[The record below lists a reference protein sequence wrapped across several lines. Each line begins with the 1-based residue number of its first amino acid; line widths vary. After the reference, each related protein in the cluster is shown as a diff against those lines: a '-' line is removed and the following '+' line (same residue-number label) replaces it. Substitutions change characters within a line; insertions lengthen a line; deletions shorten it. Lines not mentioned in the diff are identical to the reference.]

1 MNLSRPF
8 IRRPIASALIAI
20 AIVLLGALSY
30 TLLPVAPLPQVD
42 FPTIQVYANLPGA
55 SPETMASSVATPLER
70 ALGSIAGI
78 TGIRSNSSQGSC
90 NITLEFDFDR
100 DIDDAA
106 RDVQAALNAARGQLP
121 SGMPRNPSYRKI
133 NPSQAPILGLALSSP
148 NLAPGALYD
157 LASTILAQ
165 KLSQVNGVGE
175 VQVWGSSLPAVRIQ
189 LNPNALAHHGIA
201 LDEVRRAINQTN
213 SLRPRGMIEAGERHW
228 QVQTSDQLRRAAEY
242 RPLIIRYKDGAPVRL
257 SDVATVTDSVE
268 NRYASG
274 FHNHRPAVLLMVLRQ
289 PGANI
294 VATID
299 NIKDQLPGLRALLPG
314 DAHLEVIMDRS
325 PGIRATLHE
334 ARFTL
339 ILAAGLVMLVVLL
352 FLGNARAALIPS
364 LAIPVSLIGTFAIMY
379 LYGFSLNNL
388 SLMALIVAAGL
399 VVDDAIVVLE
409 NISRHIEDGMSPLR
423 AALRG
428 AGEVGFTLLAMNL
441 SLVTVFISILFMG
454 GLVERLFREF
464 SITLA
469 AAMLVSLAVSLTLTP
484 SLCSRWLKSKR
495 PVAEG
500 VGLSSPQPSYPRYG
514 LRNLSER
521 SFEAVR
527 KIYSRSLTW
536 TLRHPT
542 LMLLIFF
549 GTIALNIAMYIT
561 IPKGFLPEQDTGQ
574 LNGWVRGDDGFS
586 FQIMQ
591 PKIEAYRQILL
602 QDPAIA
608 DVAGMSGGGGGLS
621 NAWMMIRLKPL
632 SERGVSATEVVHR
645 IRRNLPPVPGGNL
658 WLSVSQDIQMPRAGN
673 SGSYDFTLLSDDL
686 RLLREWAPKVATKLQ
701 TLPELTDVDG
711 PSDEGAKQVTL
722 TIDREA
728 ARRLGVDMQMI
739 TQVLNNSFSQRQI
752 STIYNPLNQYRVVME
767 LTPEYT
773 QDPVV
778 LDQVQVIG
786 RDGERIPLSAFTRYD
801 FSLVNDRVNH
811 RSQFASEN
819 VGFSLAPG
827 VSLEQALAAIDRA
840 MAEIMLPT
848 QIQGT
853 LGGTAQTFQ
862 QSLQKQ
868 PLLILV
874 VLVAVYLVLGIL
886 YESTVH
892 PLTILSTLPSAGL
905 GALLALRLT
914 DTEFTLIAL
923 LGLFLLIGI
932 VMKNA
937 ILMIDFALATER
949 AHGRSPREAI
959 YEAALLRLRP
969 ILMTNIA
976 ALLGALPLVLAT
988 GEGVE
993 MRRPLGLAIVG
1004 GLFVSQLL
1012 TLYTVPVVYLW
1023 LDRARLRL
1031 RATFSRRTPAPVAPP
1046 LPADR

>member
-8 IRRPIASALIAI
+8 VRRPVASTLIAI
-20 AIVLLGALSY
+20 GVVLLGSLAY
-30 TLLPVAPLPQVD
+30 GLLPVAPLPQVD
-42 FPTIQVYANLPGA
+42 FPTIRVSASLPGA
-55 SPETMASSVATPLER
+55 SPETMAASVATPLER
-70 ALGSIAGI
+70 ALGSIAGVTSI
-78 TGIRSNSSQGSC
+78 WSNSTQGST
-90 NITLEFDFDR
+90 NIALEFDFDR
-100 DIDDAA
+100 DIDAAA
-106 RDVQAALNAARGQLP
+106 RDVQAAINASRGQLP
-121 SGMPRNPSYRKI
+121 SGMPRNPSYRKV
-133 NPSQAPILGLALSSP
+133 NPSQAPILALALSSP
-148 NLAPGALYD
+148 NLSPGQLYD
-157 LASTILAQ
+157 FAATILAQ

-175 VQVWGSSLPAVRIQ
+175 VSVEGSSLPAVRVQ
-189 LNPNALAHHGIA
+189 LNPNALAHYGIS
-201 LDEVRRAINQTN
+201 LDEVRRAISGTN
-213 SLRPRGMIEAGERHW
+213 SVSPRGMIEHGPRHW
-228 QVQTSDQLRRAAEY
+228 QVQISDQLRRAEEY
-242 RPLIIRYKDGAPVRL
+242 LPLIIRYRDGAPVRL
-257 SDVATVTDSVE
+257 RDVAIVTDSVE
-268 NRYASG
+268 NRYSSG
-274 FHNHRPAVLLMVLRQ
+274 FHNDRPAVLLMVRRQ

-294 VATID
+294 IATID
-299 NIKDQLPGLRALLPG
+299 AIKVQLPGLRALLPA
-314 DAHLEVIMDRS
+314 DADLALVMDRS

-339 ILAAGLVMLVVLL
+339 LLSAGLVMLVVLL

-364 LAIPVSLIGTFAIMY
+364 LAIPVSVIGTFGIMY

-409 NISRHIEDGMSPLR
+409 NISRHIERGLSPLR

-484 SLCSRWLKSKR
+484 SLCSRWLK
-495 PVAEG
+495 
-500 VGLSSPQPSYPRYG
+500 PRGAPAPPGFG
-514 LRNLSER
+514 LRRASEQG
-521 SFEAVR
+521 FEVVR
-527 KIYSRSLTW
+527 KVYARSLGW
-536 TLRHPT
+536 VLRHPT
-542 LMLLIFF
+542 LMLLIFI
-549 GTIALNIAMYIT
+549 GTIALNVSLYIS

-574 LNGWVRGDDGFS
+574 LNGFVRGDDGFS

-591 PKIEAYRQILL
+591 PKIETYRQLLL
-602 QDPAIA
+602 QDPAVE
-608 DVAGMSGGGGGLS
+608 DVIGTSGGNGVS
-621 NAWMMIRLKPL
+621 NSFLMIRLKPL
-632 SERGVSATEVVHR
+632 EERGVSATEVINRVR
-645 IRRNLPPVPGGNL
+645 MKVPPLAGGNL
-658 WLSVSQDIQMPRAGN
+658 WLNIAQDIQMPRTSDAGA
-673 SGSYDFTLLSDDL
+673 YDFNLLSDDL
-686 RLLREWAPKVATKLQ
+686 QLLREWAPKVAVALQ
-701 TLPELTDVDG
+701 AVPELTDVDG
-711 PSDEGAKQVTL
+711 PRDEGAKQVRL

-739 TQVLNNSFSQRQI
+739 TQVLNSSFSQRQI
-752 STIYNPLNQYRVVME
+752 STIYDDLNQYRVVME
-767 LTPEYT
+767 LLPIYT
-773 QDPVV
+773 EDPMV
-778 LDQVQVIG
+778 LNQVQVIG
-786 RDGERIPLSAFTRYD
+786 TGGVRVPLSAFTRYD
-801 FSLVNDRVNH
+801 YSLINDRVRH
-811 RSQFASEN
+811 TGQFASEN

-827 VSLEQALAAIDRA
+827 VSLEEGLAAIDRA
-840 MAEIMLPT
+840 MAGIMLPT
-848 QIQGT
+848 EIQGQ
-853 LGGTAQTFQ
+853 LAGTAQSFQ
-862 QSLQKQ
+862 QSLQRQ
-868 PLLILV
+868 PLLILG

-914 DTEFTLIAL
+914 GTEFTLVAL

-949 AHGRSPREAI
+949 RDQSSPRDAI
-959 YEAALLRLRP
+959 YEAAQLRLRP

-1004 GLFVSQLL
+1004 GLAVSQLL

-1023 LDRARLRL
+1023 LDRMRLRVKGYFRGKSPATGS
-1031 RATFSRRTPAPVAPP
+1031 RAATPVPEGSR
-1046 LPADR
+1046 L